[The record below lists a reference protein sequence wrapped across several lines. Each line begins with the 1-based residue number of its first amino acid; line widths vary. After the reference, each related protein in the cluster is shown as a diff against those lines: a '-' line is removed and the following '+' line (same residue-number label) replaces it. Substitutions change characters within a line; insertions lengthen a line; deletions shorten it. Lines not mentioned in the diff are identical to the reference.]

1 MSNYSS
7 SKNFKNGYPTPGPQ
21 NPSLDHILNH
31 IYFTSNEEW
40 KKIREENTYDYVV
53 VGTGFCAYAFIERV
67 LKNKPAAK
75 ILVLE
80 RGGFHL
86 PEHFQNLP
94 LAYQG
99 LLGGMSETFPWTLDS
114 GTANKDTTG
123 GDYIK
128 AQHGMLPFFGGRST
142 TWSAWC
148 PKPDKEAGELDWW
161 NEKIVEKLINK
172 KYLDSA
178 EELLNVISVDKLV
191 GKSAAYDQLQ
201 KKVSDHFKT
210 FQKKTELKNF
220 SRSMSAP
227 LAANGE
233 ESSEDFHKFSS
244 PEKILELKM
253 MLDADKSN
261 KGTLDIVTLCTVNKI
276 INDGS
281 TAYALDTSRGIVNL
295 NKAQLILAMGTL
307 PPTTLVRNS
316 FPTLNKVGT
325 RFTSHF
331 ITSVVAR
338 IKKDDFAPYTKQPLN
353 DIQGATTP
361 DSNKLQFAAMYVGGA
376 EKSLKK
382 DRQIG
387 QFHIQMT
394 FIEQEKTKIKTEGYK
409 NRLTA
414 LKHMPDVVATASEEQ
429 LKGGEE
435 YITIVCA
442 VLGELDYKNNQNHF
456 VANPNLVDSDITTNS
471 LLSVYANGNDLKVWD
486 AMDQFTFDVL
496 EELLYDKEGKEKKG
510 VEYWINGKY
519 GKKPEGDTPKEI
531 LKKMREYIRVD
542 SMVHEA
548 STMWIDKV
556 DRDGVVGPD
565 YRLIIDAEKSVE
577 NVYITGGSLWP
588 SGGSWN
594 PTLTMVAMTQDLA
607 DQLSKK

>member
-7 SKNFKNGYPTPGPQ
+7 SDNFKNGYPTPGPQ
-21 NPSLDHILNH
+21 KPDLDQILNH

-53 VGTGFCAYAFIERV
+53 IGTGFCAYAFVERM
-67 LKNKPAAK
+67 LKNKPGVR
-75 ILVLE
+75 ILMLE

-99 LLGGMSETFPWTLDS
+99 LLGGMSETFPWSLDYN
-114 GTANKDTTG
+114 TANKKTEK

-148 PKPDKEAGELDWW
+148 PRPNGEELVLWNKE
-161 NEKIVEKLINK
+161 ITEKLNK
-172 KYLDSA
+172 QYFESA
-178 EELLNVISVDKLV
+178 EKLLNVISVDKLV

-201 KKVSDHFKT
+201 ENVSKFFKD
-210 FQKKTELKNF
+210 FKPDELKNF
-220 SRSMSAP
+220 SRVIPAP

-233 ESSEDFHKFSS
+233 ESSEDFHKFST

-307 PPTTLVRNS
+307 PPTTLIRNS
-316 FPTLNKVGT
+316 FPALNKVGT

-338 IKKDDFAPYTKQPLN
+338 IRKDQFVPFA
-353 DIQGATTP
+353 IQNQKLKTP
-361 DSNKLQFAAMYVGGA
+361 DSNKLQFAAMYVGGI
-376 EKSLKK
+376 EESLKDK
-382 DRQIG
+382 SIG

-394 FIEQEKTKIKTEGYK
+394 FIEQEKDDGGTEGYK
-409 NRLTA
+409 NRLAA
-414 LKHMPDVVATASEEQ
+414 LKHMPDVVATASAEQ
-429 LKGGEE
+429 LKGGED

-442 VLGELDYKNNQNHF
+442 VLGELDYDNKKNHF
-456 VANPNLVDSDITTNS
+456 VANPVDSDITTNS
-471 LLSVYANGNDLKVWD
+471 LLSVQANNNDLKVWD
-486 AMDQFTFDVL
+486 AMDQFTFDLL
-496 EELLYDKEGKEKKG
+496 EEKLCTSGKAG
-510 VEYWINGKY
+510 VEYWIKDGYEKEQP
-519 GKKPEGDTPKEI
+519 KKKN
-531 LKKMREYIRVD
+531 IRVD

-548 STMWIDKV
+548 STMWIDETV
-556 DRDGVVGPD
+556 EQGVVGTD
-565 YRLIIDAEKSVE
+565 YRPIGVK

>member
-21 NPSLDHILNH
+21 NPDLDQILNH

-53 VGTGFCAYAFIERV
+53 VGTGFCAYAFVERV
-67 LKNKPAAK
+67 LKNKPDAR
-75 ILVLE
+75 ILMLE

-99 LLGGMSETFPWTLDS
+99 LLGGMSETFPWSLDYH
-114 GTANKDTTG
+114 TANKDTKN

-148 PKPDKEAGELDWW
+148 PRPNEEELALW
-161 NEKIVEKLINK
+161 NKDITKKLNK
-172 KYLDSA
+172 QYFESA
-178 EELLNVISVDKLV
+178 EKLLNVISVDKLV

-201 KKVSDHFKT
+201 KKVSEFFEE
-210 FQKKTELKNF
+210 FQKKPKLKNF
-220 SRSMSAP
+220 SRVIPAP

-233 ESSEDFHKFSS
+233 EFSEDFHKFAT

-253 MLDADKSN
+253 MLDSDEQN
-261 KGTLDIVTLCTVNKI
+261 KAVLDIVILCTVNKI
-276 INDGS
+276 INNGK
-281 TAYALDTSRGIVNL
+281 TAYALDTSRGIINL
-295 NKAQLILAMGTL
+295 NNAKLVLAMGTL
-307 PPTTLVRNS
+307 PPTTLIRNS
-316 FPTLNKVGT
+316 FPALKKVGT

-338 IKKDDFAPYTKQPLN
+338 IRKTDFAPYGKLQFNTQLE
-353 DIQGATTP
+353 GVP
-361 DSNKLQFAAMYVGGA
+361 DSNKLQFAAMYVAGI
-376 EKSLKK
+376 EESLKK
-382 DRQIG
+382 KFIG

-394 FIEQEKTKIKTEGYK
+394 FIEQEKNKSEKEGYK
-409 NRLTA
+409 NRLAA

-429 LKGGEE
+429 LKGGED

-442 VLGELDYKNNQNHF
+442 VLGELDYNNKKNNHF
-456 VANPNLVDSDITTNS
+456 LANPVDSDLTSNS
-471 LLSVYANGNDLKVWD
+471 LLSVQANNNDLKVWD
-486 AMDQFTFDVL
+486 AMDQFTFDLL
-496 EELLYDKEGKEKKG
+496 ENGLSVKGKRG
-510 VEYWINGKY
+510 VEYWIENGY
-519 GKKPEGDTPKEI
+519 EKKQPLMKN
-531 LKKMREYIRVD
+531 RRVD

-548 STMWIDKV
+548 SAMWIDETAGK
-556 DRDGVVGPD
+556 GVVGTD
-565 YRLIIDAEKSVE
+565 YKPIGVE

-607 DQLSKK
+607 DQISLKNIAKK